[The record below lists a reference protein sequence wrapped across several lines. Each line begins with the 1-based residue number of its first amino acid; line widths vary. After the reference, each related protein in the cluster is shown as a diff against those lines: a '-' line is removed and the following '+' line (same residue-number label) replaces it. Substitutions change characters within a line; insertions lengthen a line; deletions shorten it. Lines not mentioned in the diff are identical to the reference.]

1 MGKVGLAPVI
11 GMMMAECAQVGLMF
25 AGKAAM
31 SDGMS
36 NLVFVFYSNA
46 FASLVLLPASLLFH
60 RSQIPPLTLPIL
72 SAFFLLG
79 FLGYAKFY
87 FFDLVAGFFLF
98 DYNKFSCFYSFTC
111 GIYCVTVLVIIKDVV
126 C

>member
-1 MGKVGLAPVI
+1 MIRVIKKVIFLPQIPEPVLAIGAREEMGKVGLAPVI

-36 NLVFVFYSNA
+36 NLVFVFYSKA

-60 RSQIPPLTLPIL
+60 RLLIL
-72 SAFFLLG
+72 R
-79 FLGYAKFY
+79 
-87 FFDLVAGFFLF
+87 
-98 DYNKFSCFYSFTC
+98 
-111 GIYCVTVLVIIKDVV
+111 
-126 C
+126 